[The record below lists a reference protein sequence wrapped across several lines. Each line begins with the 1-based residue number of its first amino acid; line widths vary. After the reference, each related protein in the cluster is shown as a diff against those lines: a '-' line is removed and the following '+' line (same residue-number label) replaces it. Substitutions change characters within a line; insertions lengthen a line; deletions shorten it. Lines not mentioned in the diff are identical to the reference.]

1 MVNGLTIS
9 RYELSENWLKNRIQ
23 VTTEKEILLKALE
36 TTILSFKAKAVD
48 RMMGDIQQE
57 IKVVTDEED
66 IIILQSRYKA
76 LKEISRKI
84 NQKLGRIITK

>member
-1 MVNGLTIS
+1 LIRLCR

-23 VTTEKEILLKALE
+23 VLTEREILLKALE

-48 RMMGDIQQE
+48 RMMGEIQQE
-57 IKVVTDEED
+57 IKMNPDEED
-66 IIILQSRYKA
+66 IILLQSRYKA

-84 NQKLGRIITK
+84 NQKLGRIIVK